1 MSTLTSAHRVFL
13 GVCVGMCLFL
23 YLLKS
28 SKIFTR
34 EDILAGPQKFKGLFK
49 GLDLAFRLRKDW
61 GQVSERVTGQ
71 LEKLCP
77 GVV

>member
-28 SKIFTR
+28 SKIFIR

-49 GLDLAFRLRKDW
+49 GLDLAL
-61 GQVSERVTGQ
+61 QVEEGLGSG
-71 LEKLCP
+71 
-77 GVV
+77 